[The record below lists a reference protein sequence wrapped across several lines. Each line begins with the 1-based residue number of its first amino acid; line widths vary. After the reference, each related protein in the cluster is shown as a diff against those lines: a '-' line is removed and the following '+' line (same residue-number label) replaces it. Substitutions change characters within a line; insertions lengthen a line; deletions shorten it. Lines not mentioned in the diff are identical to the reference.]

1 MKSTGIVRRID
12 PLGRIV
18 IPIELR
24 NSLNFDNNSEL
35 EIFVDCDKV
44 VLKKYNK
51 CCYICG
57 SNNDLVSFRNKNV
70 CAKCIKDLCYN
81 ISK

>member
-24 NSLNFDNNSEL
+24 NSLNIDNNSEL
-35 EIFVDCDKV
+35 EIFVEEDQIV
-44 VLKKYNK
+44 FKKYNEK
-51 CCYICG
+51 CYLCD
-57 SNNDLVSFRNKNV
+57 SNNDLIVFKNKKV
-70 CAKCIKDLCYN
+70 CKKCIDEL
-81 ISK
+81 

>member
-24 NSLNFDNNSEL
+24 NIFNIDNNIEL
-35 EIFVDCDKV
+35 EIFVDKDQI
-44 VLKKYNK
+44 VLKKYSDRCYLCGRCNELIIFKNK
-51 CCYICG
+51 
-57 SNNDLVSFRNKNV
+57 KV
-70 CAKCIKDLCYN
+70 CRKCIDELERYG
-81 ISK
+81 I